1 MNAGIFNQSY
11 GMAQTP
17 RRVRSVLFVFT
28 HIEYDTLSLAQM
40 CSLQTPNIISR
51 IVTIRL
57 VKIDKYV
64 PFL

>member
-40 CSLQTPNIISR
+40 CSLQTPNVISR
-51 IVTIRL
+51 FVTIGR
-57 VKIDKYV
+57 VRIENDV
-64 PFL
+64 TCA